1 MAVRSRRKPFEFRKD
16 DREYRIGDE
25 LLLLEFDPELGAFSG
40 DWELTL
46 VTYILRDSFGL
57 PPGFVV
63 MGLAFVDSNL
73 RTTDGPHS

>member
-1 MAVRSRRKPFEFRKD
+1 
-16 DREYRIGDE
+16 
-25 LLLLEFDPELGAFSG
+25 LLLEFDPELGAFSG